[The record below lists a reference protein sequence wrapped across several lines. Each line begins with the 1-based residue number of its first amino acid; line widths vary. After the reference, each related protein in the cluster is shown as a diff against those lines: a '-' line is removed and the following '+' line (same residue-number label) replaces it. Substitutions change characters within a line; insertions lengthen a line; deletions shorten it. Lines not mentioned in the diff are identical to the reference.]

1 MQPIL
6 PKLNNAA
13 AVWFSYVGHSAWQAS
28 LLAVL
33 LLVVVGVGRRWP
45 SPLRYWLLVL
55 ALVKFA
61 LPPALSLPTGLFS
74 HAGPAVDS
82 VRGTSVRAAAMPA
95 GAEIADPPVPF
106 ADVNATPVLNE
117 PFAERTH
124 AEPAPRSD
132 VPTPDFKAWL
142 MLSHCVGT
150 LIVALWIAWGL
161 LAMRRTLRRATTAPD
176 GELWRRFVELS
187 QRLGL
192 RHPPRLLLSCEPCG
206 PAAFG
211 VLRPMVI
218 LPEAVTSLDAAS
230 LDAILAHELA
240 HHRRRDPFVNWL
252 QLTLGALWWFNPLLW
267 VLNRQIRKVREDCCD
282 DLLLARN
289 ITTGQDYCETLLSA
303 ASRLTQPAAA
313 GISLGFGDSLH
324 PLGRRLP
331 RLMDQTL
338 RRAPRLSLSGILVV
352 GFLAA
357 VVLPGLRQSDGDD
370 SAPPVK
376 QPESATVEVADEK
389 GEPTVQTTAPS
400 AAGDESQASTVVTE
414 WPEGVTVSGRVVD
427 HQGRPVANAEVLLL
441 GAERVFVDAD
451 RRNWFVPGKQD
462 QRPASARTDKDG
474 AFSITRKLGAADRL
488 GIIAK
493 DPLFWVVSR
502 KNLPRSG
509 PVEIKLPAS
518 GSLAIDCDLPG
529 KPAKVPVMIE
539 LKTFDH
545 VAWNVDVLRFHGATF
560 SLDNPGE
567 KRFDHLPSGQFSVQ
581 FQHQTK
587 TAGGTLST
595 GGDRQLVEIEPAKH
609 ARIRFAR
616 KQGRSLSGV
625 VRGME
630 DVELREAFLTIKF
643 PGPEEIFGNEK
654 KPGRR
659 YIALDV
665 LPITSAGRFTI
676 DPIPPGDYTAHLF
689 AVRAVTPQLSS
700 QRSDFSATASFT
712 VPEEGEMPKI
722 EIVAK
727 ANAPRDLSQVTDLR
741 VRVVDEDGKPL
752 PNAEVMLHTAD
763 QGYKPWAT
771 GRDGLVLLGGDFEFR
786 DAALQLLLRA
796 DGYASTIVHFPRAQ
810 REKLTKGAATI
821 ALRRGRKV
829 QLRFN
834 PPAGLTW
841 PNGTVP
847 ETYFDDLQTRVR
859 TMWQPS
865 NRRDRAPPDFN
876 MLNLKEVEPG
886 RFEFQLAEET
896 PRFHVAV
903 HAPGFLQFFETGPF
917 TFADAKNDGINIDLP
932 RPATLDISF
941 APGEYPD
948 ANSLF
953 KSVSMGVLWQIQ
965 GNSYLSVASSSDDSL
980 TPRLKLADLAPGR
993 YLVDVRTQPQDDSK
1007 PLAGTQI
1014 NLGRYHDR
1022 RLLTLKDGHVEKI
1035 DFRSSP
1041 YDRDAF
1047 RGTRTAVLRIT
1058 AADSKP
1064 AQGREVSVTR
1074 YDGHYGSQVVFSGA
1088 VPESGEI
1095 MLTDITDA
1103 KLSDAHAPPYQV
1115 RIGDQYLGSF
1125 GFAQETAAERFE
1137 FSLPPGAGDMA
1148 PDVKLTNL
1156 TTGERISLS
1165 DLRGKVVFVELWATW
1180 CGPCQRPMAALNALG
1195 DEQRAAWKDRV
1206 VIVPISID
1214 AERARVRAHVR
1225 EREWTAVEQF
1235 RSDGGDG
1242 ADFESPAAR
1251 AFVLSSVPQS
1261 VLIGRDGRILWR
1273 GHPTNQTDGSDVK
1286 SRIERA
1292 LK

>member
-13 AVWFSYVGHSAWQAS
+13 AIWFSYVGHSAWQAS

-33 LLVVVGVGRRWP
+33 LLAVVALGRRWP

-61 LPPALSLPTGLFS
+61 LPPTLSLPTGLFS
-74 HAGPAVDS
+74 RVGPAVES
-82 VRGTSVRAAAMPA
+82 VSSTSVRAAAVPA

-117 PFAERTH
+117 PFAEQTH

-132 VPTPDFKAWL
+132 VPTLDFKAWL

-161 LAMRRTLRRATTAPD
+161 LVMHRTLRRAAAVLD

-192 RHPPRLLLSCEPCG
+192 RHPPRLLLSREPCG

-240 HHRRRDPFVNWL
+240 HHRRRDPFVNWI
-252 QLTLGALWWFNPLLW
+252 QLTLSAICWFNPLLW
-267 VLNRQIRKVREDCCD
+267 ILNRQIRKVREDCCD

-289 ITTGQDYCETLLSA
+289 ITTGQDYCDTLLSA
-303 ASRLTQPAAA
+303 ASRLTQPAAV
-313 GISLGFGDSLH
+313 GVVLGFGDSLH
-324 PLGRRLP
+324 PLGRRL
-331 RLMDQTL
+331 RRIMDQTL

-352 GFLAA
+352 GFLAV

-370 SAPPVK
+370 STPPVK
-376 QPESATVEVADEK
+376 LPEPAAVEVADEK
-389 GEPTVQTTAPS
+389 GEPTV
-400 AAGDESQASTVVTE
+400 VTE
-414 WPEGVTVSGRVVD
+414 WPEGATVSGRVVD

-462 QRPASARTDKDG
+462 QRPASTRTDKAG
-474 AFSITRKLGAADRL
+474 AFSITRKQGAADRL
-488 GIIAK
+488 GIIAE

-502 KNLPRSG
+502 KNLPKSG
-509 PVEIKLPAS
+509 SVEIKLPAS

-529 KPAKVPVMIE
+529 KPAKVPVIIE

-545 VAWNVDVLRFHGATF
+545 VAWNVDVLRFHYVTF

-567 KRFDHLPSGQFSVQ
+567 TRFDHLPFGQFSVQ

-595 GGDRQLVEIEPAKH
+595 GGDRQLVEIEPSKH
-609 ARIRFAR
+609 ARVRFAR
-616 KQGRSLSGV
+616 KQGRSLLGV

-665 LPITSAGRFTI
+665 LPITSDGRFTI

-689 AVRAVTPQLSS
+689 AVRAATPQLSS

-727 ANAPRDLSQVTDLR
+727 ANSPRDLSKVTDLR

-752 PNAEVMLHTAD
+752 PNAQVMLHTAD

-771 GRDGLVLLGGDFEFR
+771 GRDGLILLGGEFEFR
-786 DAALQLLLRA
+786 DAALQLLARA
-796 DGYASTIVHFPRAQ
+796 DGYASTIAHFAGAERG
-810 REKLTKGAATI
+810 KLTKGEATI

-834 PPAGLTW
+834 PPEGLTW
-841 PNGTVP
+841 PKGTVP

-865 NRRDRAPPDFN
+865 NRHDREPPDFN

-886 RFEFQLAEET
+886 RFEFQLAEDT
-896 PRFHVAV
+896 PRFYVAV

-917 TFADAKNDGINIDLP
+917 TFADVKNDGINIDLP
-932 RPATLDISF
+932 RAATLDISF
-941 APGEYPD
+941 APGDYPD
-948 ANSLF
+948 AASLF
-953 KSVSMGVLWQIQ
+953 KSASLDVLWQIQ
-965 GNSYLSVASSSDDSL
+965 GNSYLNVASAADGSL
-980 TPRLKLADLAPGR
+980 TPRLKLTDLAPGR
-993 YLVDVRTQPQDDSK
+993 YLADVRTQPRDDSK
-1007 PLAGTQI
+1007 PLAGTQV

-1022 RLLTLKDGHVEKI
+1022 RMSALKDGQVEKI

-1041 YDRDAF
+1041 HDPDAF

-1058 AADSKP
+1058 TAGSKP

-1095 MLTDITDA
+1095 MLAGITDA
-1103 KLSDAHAPPYQV
+1103 KLPDAHSRPPYYV
-1115 RIGDQYLGSF
+1115 AVDGQYLGSF

-1156 TTGERISLS
+1156 ATGERISLS

-1180 CGPCQRPMAALNALG
+1180 CGPCQRPMAALNALSN
-1195 DEQRAAWKDRV
+1195 EQREAWKDRV

-1214 AERARVRAHVR
+1214 AERARVRSHVR

-1235 RSDGGDG
+1235 SSDGGEG

-1273 GHPTNQTDGSDVK
+1273 GHPTNQTDGLDVK